1 MGLLLLHNYLFF
13 SKVDLVS
20 HKVFEQSV
28 GGSHGDDTV
37 KNTSFHIMKMHYL
50 VFILVLLEFLRH
62 LSEEHK
68 ETVAK

>member
-1 MGLLLLHNYLFF
+1 M
-13 SKVDLVS
+13 S